1 VFTQRLKR
9 SGMRW
14 DKESGQVI
22 VDLRTLYLSGVWQD
36 VVRKD
41 LQARAL
47 PEKGSYQ
54 PPIRH
59 SRRKAA

>member
-1 VFTQRLKR
+1 VTEAACKTVFTQRLKR

-14 DKESGQVI
+14 DKESGPVI
-22 VDLRTLYLSGVWQD
+22 VDLRTLYLGGVWQD

-47 PEKGSYQ
+47 PEKGS
-54 PPIRH
+54 
-59 SRRKAA
+59 